1 MCGRYTLSTPGDLVA
16 EHFALEEAP
25 ELAPRYNIAPTQ
37 EAPVVRLEPGG
48 GRRLDL
54 LRWGL
59 VPHWAADERIG
70 NRLINARAETVA
82 AKPAFRDAF
91 RRQRCLV
98 PADGFYEWRRE
109 GGGKR
114 PYHLR
119 RPDRGRFAFAGLWSR
134 WQRPEAPPLETF
146 TLLTCDPS
154 ETVRPIHDRM
164 PVILPAE
171 RYAAWLAPESD
182 PRELAALLAPY
193 AEPLEIVPVS
203 TWVNSPAH
211 EGPRCVEPLEP
222 LTLAGD

>member
-16 EHFALEEAP
+16 ELVALEEAP
-25 ELAPRYNIAPTQ
+25 QLTPRYNIAPTQ
-37 EAPVVRLEPGG
+37 EAPVVRLEPDGR
-48 GRRLDL
+48 RRLDL

-59 VPHWAADERIG
+59 VPHWAADPGIG

-98 PADGFYEWRRE
+98 VADGFYEWRPE

-119 RPDRGRFAFAGLWSR
+119 RLDRRPFALAGLWSR
-134 WQRPEAPPLETF
+134 WQRGEAPPLETF
-146 TLLTCDPS
+146 TLLTCEPS
-154 ETVRPIHDRM
+154 EAVRPFHDRM
-164 PVILPAE
+164 PVILPVD

-182 PRELAALLAPY
+182 PQELAALLVPY
-193 AEPLEIVPVS
+193 AEPLEGVPVS
-203 TWVNSPAH
+203 TWVNAPAH
-211 EGPRCVEPLEP
+211 EGPRCVEPHESP
-222 LTLAGD
+222 IPAGD